1 MEYSKVGRG
10 GAILPFL
17 VAAIIP
23 KFLVKFR
30 SRDHRYDYSFFR
42 GSSGAQTWR
51 IMHEICFGLK
61 TNSQLGS
68 TESRSNSN
76 QTRFRY
82 ANSFYRKRFNGRE
95 SVSPLQVYEYAH
107 ARRRELI
114 KKYSEVIR
122 FTFSRWSALLSKGE
136 IFIRSGKEIFRF
148 GGSKRVWGIIRGSLI
163 LARDA

>member
-30 SRDHRYDYSFFR
+30 SRDDRYDYSFFR

-51 IMHEICFGLK
+51 NMLRPENEFAIRIDGEK
-61 TNSQLGS
+61 
-68 TESRSNSN
+68 SNSI
-76 QTRFRY
+76 RSFRY

-114 KKYSEVIR
+114 KK
-122 FTFSRWSALLSKGE
+122 
-136 IFIRSGKEIFRF
+136 
-148 GGSKRVWGIIRGSLI
+148 
-163 LARDA
+163 

>member
-30 SRDHRYDYSFFR
+30 SPDDRYDYSFFR

-51 IMHEICFGLK
+51 ITHEICFGLK

-68 TESRSNSN
+68 TERN

-114 KKYSEVIR
+114 KK
-122 FTFSRWSALLSKGE
+122 
-136 IFIRSGKEIFRF
+136 
-148 GGSKRVWGIIRGSLI
+148 
-163 LARDA
+163 